1 MSTIAHLQKPGDT
14 NSWHVRSSFLSKNWM
29 MAAGSIRRGFRWE
42 LDGLAG
48 ALRPAMKANRRATKN
63 STSSAISDMPRVV
76 PAYPRIAL
84 LMRFD
89 FL

>member
-42 LDGLAG
+42 LDGLGNAV
-48 ALRPAMKANRRATKN
+48 LRAIKGKSLLLKN
-63 STSSAISDMPRVV
+63 SINSAIWDMRLVV
-76 PAYPRIAL
+76 GASQRSVRP
-84 LMRFD
+84 MRFG
-89 FL
+89 FR